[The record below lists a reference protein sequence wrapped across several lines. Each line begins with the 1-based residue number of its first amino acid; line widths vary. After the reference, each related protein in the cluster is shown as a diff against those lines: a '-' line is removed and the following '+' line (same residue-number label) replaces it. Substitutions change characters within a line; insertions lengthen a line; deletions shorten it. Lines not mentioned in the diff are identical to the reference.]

1 VAYDCNID
9 GLRRLSLTNDKP
21 VDATAKSHS
30 IEVVIHFRS
39 DGVSIV
45 QAQSLTTGFIM
56 EKLDE
61 TDCQYVGLQL
71 KRPQHLPSLQDLDEH
86 ESPHQLKATL
96 SRCYR
101 RQGVRKLKR
110 SIVVPFLILSL
121 VASIFENSDLSCL
134 HFVAAI
140 SAVDLVSGTNL
151 STPRQGLR
159 HQRLPKGD
167 APNSASIS
175 EGADYSRRIRLSRRS
190 LKEKE
195 SNEQKKSKKE
205 EKKED
210 KNEKREP
217 AKEKQSP
224 TRNSR
229 SSPGQRLNDLDG
241 TRISNRQE
249 NDTRSAERNHTSI
262 SAENDDP
269 AMSKEA
275 AIQNEMVLISPDLT
289 VVLGGNRPPIQIVST
304 PATPA
309 TSQNISLAESAES
322 RTNAAE
328 SEEKID
334 VPELPE
340 SPSTVATDLAASQLI
355 LSSSPSTTRVSE
367 APSSTPS
374 LQSSTPSTAGDS
386 ESPSSTPSLAPT
398 TPIGSLTTLSP
409 SDTPSVTPSSAPL
422 FLTQVPSLAPRSTM
436 SAAPSLV
443 PTSELSLSPSAAP
456 SHFDMLPDPR
466 QFNET
471 TTIDETVDIN
481 MQTGVVTRTTV
492 VTTIRYEYLN
502 VTGTNSSPGQFDGV
516 SQFPSSSPSRF
527 PISSLSSGAS
537 SLEQGNF
544 TTPGGL
550 DLVPTGVN
558 ASQELPVTVDG
569 VNSTQTLPDID
580 PRSRVVVPGTML
592 GDRTDFAHHSVPGVV
607 VVPAES
613 TPARPSL
620 PHKRRKKKVKSWS
633 LSHGNVLPSDLFFH
647 GK

>member
-1 VAYDCNID
+1 LIAC
-9 GLRRLSLTNDKP
+9 LTKDKP
-21 VDATAKSHS
+21 VNATAKSHS

-39 DGVSIV
+39 DGVSIL
-45 QAQSLTTGFIM
+45 QAQSVITGFIM
-56 EKLDE
+56 ENLDE

-71 KRPQHLPSLQDLDEH
+71 KRPQHLPSLQDLFEH
-86 ESPHQLKATL
+86 ESPHQLKAMR

-110 SIVVPFLILSL
+110 SMIVPFVILSM

-151 STPRQGLR
+151 SIPRQGLR

-175 EGADYSRRIRLSRRS
+175 EGADYSRRIRLGRRTV
-190 LKEKE
+190 KEKE
-195 SNEQKKSKKE
+195 SKEQKKSKKE

-217 AKEKQSP
+217 AKEKHSP

-229 SSPGQRLNDLDG
+229 SSPGQRLSDLDG

-249 NDTRSAERNHTSI
+249 NDTRSAERNHTST

-309 TSQNISLAESAES
+309 TSQNISLADSAES
-322 RTNAAE
+322 STNA

-340 SPSTVATDLAASQLI
+340 SPSTVATDHAATQLI
-355 LSSSPSTTRVSE
+355 SSSSPSTARVSE

-374 LQSSTPSTAGDS
+374 LQSSSPSTARVS
-386 ESPSSTPSLAPT
+386 EAPSSTPSLEPT
-398 TPIGSLTTLSP
+398 TTPTGLLTTLLP
-409 SDTPSVTPSSAPL
+409 SDIPSVTPSSAPS
-422 FLTQVPSLAPRSTM
+422 FLTLGPSLSPSSTL

-443 PTSELSLSPSAAP
+443 PTSDLSLSPSAAP
-456 SHFDMLPDPR
+456 SHFDTLPDPR

-502 VTGTNSSPGQFDGV
+502 VTGTNSTAGQVDGV
-516 SQFPSSSPSRF
+516 SQFPSSSPSQF
-527 PISSLSSGAS
+527 PISSPSGGAS
-537 SLEQGNF
+537 SSSLSREEGSF

-550 DLVPTGVN
+550 VLVPTGVN
-558 ASQELPVTVDG
+558 ASQELPVTVEG
-569 VNSTQTLPDID
+569 VNSTQTLPGID
-580 PRSRVVVPGTML
+580 PLSRVVVPGSLL
-592 GDRTDFAHHSVPGVV
+592 GDRTGLAPDSVPGVV
-607 VVPAES
+607 VVPAAPTRAS
-613 TPARPSL
+613 PSRP
-620 PHKRRKKKVKSWS
+620 PRRRRKKVKSS
-633 LSHGNVLPSDLFFH
+633 ILSHGNILPSDLFFH